1 MKYLFR
7 PENLTVSITAE
18 KEGLT
23 GVKEAALDLR
33 SQLCR
38 EPLEPGK
45 TKFTPEQKN
54 EGFKTSGQVQFVAAA
69 GNFRR
74 AGYEY
79 TGALRILRTILNYD
93 YLWINLRVKGG
104 AYGCMGA
111 FQRTGDSYLA
121 SYRDPHLERT
131 LEVYRG
137 LPEYLRNFQADE
149 REMTKYIIG
158 TVSELDT
165 PMNAAAKGALCL
177 NAWYTNYTE
186 EDFQKEREEILD
198 ASPEKI
204 RELEGIAKAILEE
217 NNLCVIGSSAAI
229 EKHRELFGTVEN
241 LIRS

>member
-1 MKYLFR
+1 
-7 PENLTVSITAE
+7 
-18 KEGLT
+18 
-23 GVKEAALDLR
+23 
-33 SQLCR
+33 
-38 EPLEPGK
+38 
-45 TKFTPEQKN
+45 
-54 EGFKTSGQVQFVAAA
+54 
-69 GNFRR
+69 
-74 AGYEY
+74 
-79 TGALRILRTILNYD
+79 
-93 YLWINLRVKGG
+93 
-104 AYGCMGA
+104 MGA

-186 EDFQKEREEILD
+186 EDFQKERRKSWTLPRKKSGSWRE
-198 ASPEKI
+198 SPKRFWRKTI
-204 RELEGIAKAILEE
+204 
-217 NNLCVIGSSAAI
+217 CVSSAAARPL
-229 EKHRELFGTVEN
+229 KNTGNCSATVEN